1 MAAVRNQGLPEKV
14 IQSPYPYILHFFKLE
29 SVSSTVVG
37 YQDQDYYLSIIRIG
51 KVYTYSDHISYKIL
65 CDLYQ

>member
-14 IQSPYPYILHFFKLE
+14 IQSPSPTILHFFKLE

-51 KVYTYSDHISYKIL
+51 KVYIYSDHISYKIL